1 MRNDSRKELI
11 TLARQTEN
19 LDCWRSVMRSLT
31 QCQQKI
37 IMIVYDRELPTV
49 KEIAARGFL
58 SQQTTSSELMK
69 LKTLELVRAEKLQAK
84 GQRRESLYSLVDQD
98 LILTLQINERKV
110 DGNPQVAR

>member
-1 MRNDSRKELI
+1 MRTDSRKELI

-19 LDCWRSVMRSLT
+19 LDCWRSVIRSLT

-69 LKTLELVRAEKLQAK
+69 LKDLRLVQAK
-84 GQRRESLYSLVDQD
+84 KQQRESLYSLVDQN

-110 DGNPQVAR
+110 DCNPQVAR